1 MEHMK
6 TTIPPPILGMIIGV
20 GMWFFDDLLPNY
32 SIQFSGQSYLAILLG
47 LIGLSI
53 DIISV
58 LAFFK
63 AKTTINPLS
72 PEKTNTL
79 VINGLYRISRNPMY
93 LGMLLMLIAWCL
105 WLGNPVNLLLVGLFV
120 IVINTLQIIPEESVL
135 QKHFGQQYIDYK
147 NRVRRWL

>member
-1 MEHMK
+1 MK

-20 GMWFFDDLLPNY
+20 GMWFVDDLLPNY
-32 SIQFSGQSYLAILLG
+32 SIQFIGQGYLAILLG